1 MNLDAFK
8 KGLFVY
14 FQNKLL
20 ETILGGFREAIDKT
34 MEWWRTDEAGEYF
47 QEQQYRLTEF
57 FEQSGIAQEW
67 QNIIESRASAGA
79 DIAEQIYEYAR
90 NLRLDG
96 DVIPYTEAERS
107 AMNYLADSQYEL
119 IRDVT
124 EEQVKGIREA
134 LVQDYAE
141 GRNSAETVILEKLEQ
156 VQLQPIHT
164 FSPEA
169 RARMIA
175 RTKTSRAANVATL
188 QFFKANDILYVK
200 LKCNSD
206 CEICNSHVTDD
217 DGEPIIYHVDEALE
231 EPMYHPNC
239 SCTWMAARNPE
250 TGLYQTITEE

>member
-90 NLRLDG
+90 K
-96 DVIPYTEAERS
+96 P
-107 AMNYLADSQYEL
+107 
-119 IRDVT
+119 
-124 EEQVKGIREA
+124 
-134 LVQDYAE
+134 
-141 GRNSAETVILEKLEQ
+141 
-156 VQLQPIHT
+156 
-164 FSPEA
+164 
-169 RARMIA
+169 
-175 RTKTSRAANVATL
+175 
-188 QFFKANDILYVK
+188 
-200 LKCNSD
+200 
-206 CEICNSHVTDD
+206 
-217 DGEPIIYHVDEALE
+217 
-231 EPMYHPNC
+231 
-239 SCTWMAARNPE
+239 
-250 TGLYQTITEE
+250 QT